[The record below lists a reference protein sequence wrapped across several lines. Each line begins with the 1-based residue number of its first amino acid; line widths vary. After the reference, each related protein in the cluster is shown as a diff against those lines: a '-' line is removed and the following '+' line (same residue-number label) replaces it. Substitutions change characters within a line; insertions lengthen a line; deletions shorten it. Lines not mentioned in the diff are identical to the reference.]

1 MIKKLSFILFFLSCF
16 AFTQAQT
23 YLVSVVPQFP
33 RLVLYE
39 DWQPLLNYL
48 TEETGYTFELDVKD
62 SIPDFETSFL
72 AGEPDFAFMNPYHMV
87 MAKQAEAYEPL
98 LSDASRQLKGILIV
112 SQSGPY
118 QTVQDLNGQTLVFPS
133 PNAFGASLYMRA
145 LLKES
150 EGIEFSSSYVDTH
163 SNAYRHVLHR
173 QAAAGGGVQ
182 NTLNKEPE
190 ALQEQLHVLYETPG
204 VTPHPLAV
212 HPRVSADVQTAVKE
226 AILRLR
232 DSEAGL
238 ELLVAVQ
245 LREVFE
251 VSYEE
256 HFAFLE
262 DLNLENYLVLDSE

>member
-16 AFTQAQT
+16 AISQAQT
-23 YLVSVVPQFP
+23 YLVSVVP
-33 RLVLYE
+33 
-39 DWQPLLNYL
+39 LLSYL
-48 TEETGYTFELDVKD
+48 TEETGYAFELEVKD

-87 MAKQAEAYEPL
+87 MAKKAQGYLPL
-98 LSDASRQLKGILIV
+98 LSDASRQLKGILVV
-112 SQSGPY
+112 SNSGPF
-118 QTVQDLNGQTLVFPS
+118 QSLQDLNGQNLVFPA

-145 LLKES
+145 LLKET
-150 EGIEFSSSYVDTH
+150 EGIAFSSIYVDTH
-163 SNAYRHVLHR
+163 SNVYRHILHG

-182 NTLNKEPE
+182 NTLNKEPD
-190 ALQEQLHVLYETPG
+190 ALKEQLHVLYETPG

-212 HPRVSADVQTAVKE
+212 HLRVPEEVQTAVKK

-238 ELLVAVQ
+238 ELLTSVQ
-245 LREVFE
+245 LSEAFE

-262 DLNLENYLVLDSE
+262 DLNLEEYLVLDSE